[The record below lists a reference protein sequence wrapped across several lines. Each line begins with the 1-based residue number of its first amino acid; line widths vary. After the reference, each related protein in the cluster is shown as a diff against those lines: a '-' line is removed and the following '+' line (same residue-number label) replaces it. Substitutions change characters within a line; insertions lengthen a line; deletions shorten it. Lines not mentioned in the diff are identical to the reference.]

1 MTKEYH
7 DEFIHVIA
15 DCKTG
20 KEILDQSVEDA
31 ILGYVYLAIYC
42 LEKGKFD
49 QLVAKSREMAVEF
62 SKQTD

>member
-7 DEFIHVIA
+7 DEFIHVIV

-20 KEILDQSVEDA
+20 KEILDQSIEDA

-42 LEKGKFD
+42 LEKGKFG

-62 SKQTD
+62 SRQTD